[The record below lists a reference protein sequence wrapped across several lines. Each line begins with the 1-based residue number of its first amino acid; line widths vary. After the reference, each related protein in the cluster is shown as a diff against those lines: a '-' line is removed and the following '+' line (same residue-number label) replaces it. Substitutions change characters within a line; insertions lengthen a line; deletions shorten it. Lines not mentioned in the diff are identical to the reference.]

1 MEGVIFIV
9 ILFFIIIYFILKSSG
24 KSYKNYRRRFYP
36 YKNRN
41 YNQYNKQNKVE
52 KSKVERNLEYMADG
66 KIRVK
71 RIMNKE
77 ENQIY
82 YTILK
87 IFKSSYNINTQV
99 SFKAFLDAEYGTKSW
114 LSFRDF
120 YCDFLLTYKIGD
132 NYHKPAAVIE
142 YHGGGHYG
150 DSLESK
156 SRVMENDIIKNE
168 VLNKVGIKI
177 FIIKEDDIKNERKYI
192 DNKKLETFL
201 QNIYS
206 QIKSWN
212 IKNKRTIKL
221 TN

>member
-1 MEGVIFIV
+1 MEFFIGVFVLLFIV
-9 ILFFIIIYFILKSSG
+9 LIYFLIRYGSEDYSYDDNK
-24 KSYKNYRRRFYP
+24 KQFYEYKN
-36 YKNRN
+36 KWN
-41 YNQYNKQNKVE
+41 NQYNKYHKQ
-52 KSKVERNLEYMADG
+52 SKVERSLEYMSDG

-87 IFKSSYNINTQV
+87 IFKNNYNVNTQV
-99 SFKAFLDAEYGTKSW
+99 SFKAFLDSEEGTKSW

-120 YCDFLLTYKIGD
+120 YCDFLLTYKTGE

-150 DSLESK
+150 DSAESK
-156 SRVMENDIIKNE
+156 SRVMENDFIKNE

-177 FIIKEDDIKNERKYI
+177 FIIKEDDIKNDKRYI
-192 DNKKLETFL
+192 DNKKLEEFL
-201 QNIYS
+201 INIYYQLRNLKNQNIS
-206 QIKSWN
+206 
-212 IKNKRTIKL
+212 
-221 TN
+221 